1 MIKNLKKIFLSL
13 LPTDGSTIGNTSLRR
28 ALEDA
33 LAVKGKQITEEDYW
47 ATHAALIEEG
57 FIAPGKGRGGSVKLI
72 KVADDDFLLQAPV
85 AKPVDPEKT
94 VTTKGAPVTRTA
106 SGGNDPTQIISYR
119 HPDQR
124 INNPEVGMVNI
135 ATEW

>member
-1 MIKNLKKIFLSL
+1 MIKNLKKIFLFL
-13 LPTDGSTIGNTSLRR
+13 LPTDGSTVGNTTLRR

-72 KVADDDFLLQAPV
+72 KVADESFSLQAPA
-85 AKPVDPEKT
+85 AKPVDLEKT
-94 VTTKGAPVTRTA
+94 APSQKVAVPRSTPREGLHNPRH
-106 SGGNDPTQIISYR
+106 SGR
-119 HPDQR
+119 
-124 INNPEVGMVNI
+124 
-135 ATEW
+135 